1 LSFEFNYRVL
11 SGRLEIKEIGGNDH
25 SMNQKL
31 HLALGMPISK
41 MAHVDR
47 EREKHTCKITSRQNL
62 SN

>member
-1 LSFEFNYRVL
+1 L

-41 MAHVDR
+41 MTHVDR